1 MRLDHL
7 LSRENPYH
15 SERPS
20 PEQQSP
26 PDEAPPGTSIPSQ
39 HPAPGIPGHLESR
52 IAIRSED
59 INISYLH
66 VMKDISAQQF
76 IRCIPKGIS
85 GERLR
90 IFMAD
95 ESNFLLFFDT
105 DTMYHHAPGLPP
117 RGDTPEGA
125 RYYGRTAD
133 ALASEVDEG
142 RGKPR

>member
-7 LSRENPYH
+7 LSREITL
-15 SERPS
+15 SFRKTES
-20 PEQQSP
+20 GAQSP
-26 PDEAPPGTSIPSQ
+26 PDEAPPGQTFPSQ

-95 ESNFLLFFDT
+95 ESNFLILF
-105 DTMYHHAPGLPP
+105 H
-117 RGDTPEGA
+117 
-125 RYYGRTAD
+125 
-133 ALASEVDEG
+133 
-142 RGKPR
+142 

>member
-1 MRLDHL
+1 
-7 LSRENPYH
+7 
-15 SERPS
+15 
-20 PEQQSP
+20 
-26 PDEAPPGTSIPSQ
+26 
-39 HPAPGIPGHLESR
+39 
-52 IAIRSED
+52 
-59 INISYLH
+59 
-66 VMKDISAQQF
+66 MKDISAQQF

-117 RGDTPEGA
+117 RGGSPEGA
-125 RYYGRTAD
+125 RYNGRTAD

>member
-1 MRLDHL
+1 
-7 LSRENPYH
+7 
-15 SERPS
+15 
-20 PEQQSP
+20 
-26 PDEAPPGTSIPSQ
+26 
-39 HPAPGIPGHLESR
+39 
-52 IAIRSED
+52 
-59 INISYLH
+59 
-66 VMKDISAQQF
+66 MKDISAQQF

-95 ESNFLLFFDT
+95 ESNFLILFFDT

-117 RGDTPEGA
+117 RGESPEGA
-125 RYYGRTAD
+125 RYNGRTAD